1 MKIRTMINYIPL
13 NVTIFIFVFC
23 LLFFSFPQWDSTHQA
38 YGLYFGNNFVID
50 SANVSSSSVEGQI
63 TSIEKGGV
71 YVVWVDKNNIYFCSS
86 QENGTKFSTPILLS
100 DNNTQSSSPQIAA
113 TEKGSV
119 YVVWVDKNN
128 VTGDSNVIFRS
139 SNDNGKDFNHS
150 VYLSRNPNQTSTSS
164 SPQIAAT
171 ENGSVYV
178 VWVDKNN
185 ATGDS
190 NVIFRSSNDNGK
202 DFNHSVYLSRNPNQ
216 TSITSS
222 PQIAATE
229 KGSVYVVWV
238 DEKKTTGDSNIE
250 LIRSNDTGKGFSNR
264 ITLRAGDHLSYSPQI
279 TATEKGDVY
288 VVWVD
293 KNEKTGDSDITF
305 RSSNDSGRN
314 FDDRKNLRSSNTLL
328 SSSPQMT
335 ATEKGDVYVVWVD
348 KNSTIGD
355 SDITFRSSNDRGRD
369 FERAI
374 NLNKGEKK
382 LYNDSSPQIVTTAKD
397 RVNVVWV
404 NNHVEFKEI
413 LVQDALVGKTILLSN
428 ITAWSSFPQLTATEK
443 GDVYVVWVDKNSTTN
458 ASLQI
463 KRISEYFF
471 DRNS

>member
-1 MKIRTMINYIPL
+1 MKIRAIKNHVPL
-13 NVTIFIFVFC
+13 NVTIFIFIFC
-23 LLFFSFPQWDSTHQA
+23 LLFFFFPQWDSTHQA

-50 SANVSSSSVEGQI
+50 SGNVSSSSVEGQL
-63 TSIEKGGV
+63 TSIDKGGV
-71 YVVWVDKNNIYFCSS
+71 YVVWVDKTNIYFCSS
-86 QENGTKFSTPILLS
+86 QENGTKFSTPMLLS

-113 TEKGSV
+113 TENGSV
-119 YVVWVDKNN
+119 YVLWVDKNN
-128 VTGDSNVIFRS
+128 VTGDSNVTFRS
-139 SNDNGKDFNHS
+139 SNDNGKNFN
-150 VYLSRNPNQTSTSS
+150 Q
-164 SPQIAAT
+164 
-171 ENGSVYV
+171 
-178 VWVDKNN
+178 
-185 ATGDS
+185 
-190 NVIFRSSNDNGK
+190 
-202 DFNHSVYLSRNPNQ
+202 SVYLSRNPNQ

-250 LIRSNDTGKGFSNR
+250 FIRSNDTGKGFSNR
-264 ITLRAGDHLSYSPQI
+264 ITLMAGDPLSYSPQI

-314 FDDRKNLRSSNTLL
+314 FDDRKKLRSSNTLL

-355 SDITFRSSNDRGRD
+355 SDITFRSSNDSGRN

-374 NLNKGEKK
+374 NLNRGEKK

-413 LVQDALVGKTILLSN
+413 LVQDALVGKTTVLSN
-428 ITAWSSFPQLTATEK
+428 ITAWSSSPQLTATEK

-458 ASLQI
+458 TSLQI

>member
-13 NVTIFIFVFC
+13 NVTIFIFIFC
-23 LLFFSFPQWDSTHQA
+23 LLFFSFVQWDSTHQA

-50 SANVSSSSVEGQI
+50 SGNVSSSSVEGQI

-100 DNNTQSSSPQIAA
+100 DNNTQSSLPQIAA

-128 VTGDSNVIFRS
+128 MTGDSNVIFRS
-139 SNDNGKDFNHS
+139 SNDNGKDFNQS

-171 ENGSVYV
+171 EKGSVYV

-190 NVIFRSSNDNGK
+190 NVIFRSSNDNGQ
-202 DFNHSVYLSRNPNQ
+202 DFNQSVYLSRNPNQ

-250 LIRSNDTGKGFSNR
+250 FIRSNDTGKGFSNR
-264 ITLRAGDHLSYSPQI
+264 IILRAGDPLSYSPQI
-279 TATEKGDVY
+279 AATEKGDVY

-293 KNEKTGDSDITF
+293 KNEKTGDTDITF

-314 FDDRKNLRSSNTLL
+314 FDDRKKLRSNTLL
-328 SSSPQMT
+328 SSSPQIT

-355 SDITFRSSNDRGRD
+355 SDITFRSSNDNGKD

-413 LVQDALVGKTILLSN
+413 FVQDSLVGKTVLLSN
-428 ITAWSSFPQLTATEK
+428 TTAWSSSPQITATER
-443 GDVYVVWVDKNSTTN
+443 GDVYVIWVDKNSTTK

>member
-128 VTGDSNVIFRS
+128 V
-139 SNDNGKDFNHS
+139 
-150 VYLSRNPNQTSTSS
+150 
-164 SPQIAAT
+164 
-171 ENGSVYV
+171 
-178 VWVDKNN
+178 
-185 ATGDS
+185 TGDS

>member
-1 MKIRTMINYIPL
+1 
-13 NVTIFIFVFC
+13 
-23 LLFFSFPQWDSTHQA
+23 
-38 YGLYFGNNFVID
+38 
-50 SANVSSSSVEGQI
+50 
-63 TSIEKGGV
+63 
-71 YVVWVDKNNIYFCSS
+71 
-86 QENGTKFSTPILLS
+86 
-100 DNNTQSSSPQIAA
+100 
-113 TEKGSV
+113 
-119 YVVWVDKNN
+119 
-128 VTGDSNVIFRS
+128 
-139 SNDNGKDFNHS
+139 
-150 VYLSRNPNQTSTSS
+150 
-164 SPQIAAT
+164 
-171 ENGSVYV
+171 VYV

-250 LIRSNDTGKGFSNR
+250 FIRSNDTGKGFSNR
-264 ITLRAGDHLSYSPQI
+264 IILRDGDLLSYSPQI
-279 TATEKGDVY
+279 AETEKGDVY

-293 KNEKTGDSDITF
+293 KNEKT
-305 RSSNDSGRN
+305 
-314 FDDRKNLRSSNTLL
+314 
-328 SSSPQMT
+328 
-335 ATEKGDVYVVWVD
+335 
-348 KNSTIGD
+348 GD

>member
-1 MKIRTMINYIPL
+1 M
-13 NVTIFIFVFC
+13 
-23 LLFFSFPQWDSTHQA
+23 
-38 YGLYFGNNFVID
+38 
-50 SANVSSSSVEGQI
+50 
-63 TSIEKGGV
+63 
-71 YVVWVDKNNIYFCSS
+71 
-86 QENGTKFSTPILLS
+86 
-100 DNNTQSSSPQIAA
+100 
-113 TEKGSV
+113 
-119 YVVWVDKNN
+119 
-128 VTGDSNVIFRS
+128 
-139 SNDNGKDFNHS
+139 
-150 VYLSRNPNQTSTSS
+150 SS

-178 VWVDKNN
+178 VWVD
-185 ATGDS
+185 
-190 NVIFRSSNDNGK
+190 
-202 DFNHSVYLSRNPNQ
+202 
-216 TSITSS
+216 
-222 PQIAATE
+222 
-229 KGSVYVVWV
+229 
-238 DEKKTTGDSNIE
+238 EKKTTGDSNIE
-250 LIRSNDTGKGFSNR
+250 FIRSNDTGKGFSNR
-264 ITLRAGDHLSYSPQI
+264 IILRDGDLLSYSPQI
-279 TATEKGDVY
+279 AETEKGDVY